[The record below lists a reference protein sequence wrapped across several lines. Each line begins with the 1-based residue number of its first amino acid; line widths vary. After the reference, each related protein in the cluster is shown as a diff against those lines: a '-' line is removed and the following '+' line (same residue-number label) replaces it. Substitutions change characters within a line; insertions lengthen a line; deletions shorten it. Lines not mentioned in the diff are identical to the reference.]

1 MYSSQVFCFDC
12 NISLIFVYW
21 ELWDKSHFIHI
32 EDMFSPVCSTNLTF
46 QGNDFYVNHRCHP
59 IRAFEFHCLISL
71 ASTNASSFPTHGSS
85 CWRCQACMLQNDN
98 TVLVGAF
105 FFSFFFNV
113 AMIYMLAFFY
123 KVIARHTLVKAM
135 NSVSTSVLRDN

>member
-1 MYSSQVFCFDC
+1 
-12 NISLIFVYW
+12 
-21 ELWDKSHFIHI
+21 
-32 EDMFSPVCSTNLTF
+32 
-46 QGNDFYVNHRCHP
+46 
-59 IRAFEFHCLISL
+59 
-71 ASTNASSFPTHGSS
+71 
-85 CWRCQACMLQNDN
+85 MLQNDN